1 MRSCLLTRCKRYC
14 IGVIL
19 ILPAL
24 LSAWTCSAIED
35 FKSCPGAVPQPQ
47 IHAACSELYLAQR
60 KLSYR
65 CPGAVASG
73 GSGTTCAFFPGGLT
87 DGHAKGEHV

>member
-65 CPGAVASG
+65 CPG
-73 GSGTTCAFFPGGLT
+73 GSCKWRQRYNLRLFARWSN
-87 DGHAKGEHV
+87 